1 MQTNGPIP
9 IESRALGTLS
19 YIRSSIDAAGSLA
32 VPGASGIVMGTIG
45 MIAAVFASLP
55 ALSTRW
61 LEIWMAAAVVAFLL
75 GGALVARQAT
85 QRGRSLISGPIRKFM
100 LCLGPSLLAGVVLTF
115 VLWRADLERLIPGM
129 WLLLYGCAV
138 IACSTV
144 TNSQS
149 QKFIASMG
157 AMFVLLSFAGFA
169 APPALQTA
177 ILGAGFGVLHL
188 VFGMLIGRLSHGE

>member
-45 MIAAVFASLP
+45 MIAAAFASLP
-55 ALSTRW
+55 SLNARW
-61 LEIWMAAAVVAFLL
+61 LEIWMAAAVVAFLF
-75 GGALVARQAT
+75 GGALVARQVT

-100 LCLGPSLLAGVVLTF
+100 LCLGPSLLAGAVLTF
-115 VLWRADLERLIPGM
+115 VLWRADMERLVPGM

-144 TNSQS
+144 TNSLS
-149 QKFIASMG
+149 QKLIASMG
-157 AMFVLLSFAGFA
+157 AMFVLLGVAAFA

-177 ILGAGFGVLHL
+177 ILGVGFGVLHL
-188 VFGMLIGRLSHGE
+188 VFGMLIGRQNHGE

>member
-1 MQTNGPIP
+1 MHSNGPIS

-45 MIAAVFASLP
+45 MIAAAFASVP
-55 ALSTRW
+55 ALSARW
-61 LEIWMAAAVVAFLL
+61 LEIWLGAAVVASLM
-75 GGALVARQAT
+75 GGALFARQAT
-85 QRGRSLISGPIRKFM
+85 HRGRSLLSGPIRKFM
-100 LCLGPSLLAGVVLTF
+100 LCLAPSLLAGAVLTF
-115 VLWRADLERLIPGM
+115 VLWRADMERLVPGT

-144 TNSQS
+144 TNSLS
-149 QKFIASMG
+149 QKLIASMG
-157 AMFVLLSFAGFA
+157 AMFVMLSVAAFT

-188 VFGMLIGRLSHGE
+188 VFGLLIGRLNHGD

>member
-1 MQTNGPIP
+1 MQSNGPIP

-55 ALSTRW
+55 GLGTHW
-61 LEIWMAAAVVAFLL
+61 LAIWIAAAVVALL
-75 GGALVARQAT
+75 FGGALVARQAT
-85 QRGRSLISGPIRKFM
+85 QRGRSLISSPIRKFI

-115 VLWRADLERLIPGM
+115 VLWRSDMERLIPGM

-144 TNSQS
+144 TNSLS

-157 AMFVLLSFAGFA
+157 VMFVILSVVAFA

-177 ILGAGFGVLHL
+177 LLGAGFGVLHL
-188 VFGMLIGRLSHGE
+188 VFGLLIGRLSHGE

>member
-55 ALSTRW
+55 SLSARW
-61 LEIWMAAAVVAFLL
+61 LEIWMTAAVSAFLL
-75 GGALVARQAT
+75 GGVLVARQAT
-85 QRGRSLISGPIRKFM
+85 QRGRSLISAPIRKFM
-100 LCLGPSLLAGVVLTF
+100 LCLGPALLAGAVLTF
-115 VLWRADLERLIPGM
+115 VLWRAGMERLIPGM

-138 IACSTV
+138 ISSSTI
-144 TNSQS
+144 TSS
-149 QKFIASMG
+149 LTQKLIASMG
-157 AMFVLLSFAGFA
+157 AMFVILSVAAFA
-169 APPALQTA
+169 APPALQTP

-188 VFGMLIGRLSHGE
+188 VFGLLIGRLKHGD